1 MKRFQ
6 CSECG
11 QINGHFTNCPEAAS
25 DERDDEPKVEAEP
38 DDEEIDQ

>member
-25 DERDDEPKVEAEP
+25 DERDEPMIEAEP